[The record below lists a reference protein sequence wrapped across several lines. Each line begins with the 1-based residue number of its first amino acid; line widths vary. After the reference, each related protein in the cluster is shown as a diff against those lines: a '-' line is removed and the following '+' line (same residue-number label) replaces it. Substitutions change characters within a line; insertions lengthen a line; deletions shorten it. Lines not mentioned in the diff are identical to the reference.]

1 MVHRRGPEL
10 GNRTF
15 RISAP
20 SSRESGWLH
29 HNEPG
34 SAQSFAGSHHAL
46 GLSSIRFALHAS
58 AHQTQFS
65 LGPVCALSAQSI
77 SCSVHK
83 VPISDEPMKTNDQS
97 SRRRFLKA
105 GGIFIAASGISAAA
119 NLFGKEEEK
128 KENEVSPPEDLMREH
143 GVLKRI
149 LLIYGEAIRRID
161 SKEDLPPEPLA
172 DSAKI
177 IRDFIEDYHEKLEE
191 NFLFPRFKEANK
203 LVDLVDVLLQQ
214 HQAGRRLTDITMH
227 LATNQAL
234 KNADDRR
241 KLVDSMRQFIRMYNP
256 HEAREDTVLFPAF
269 RGIVSAH
276 EFDSLGEDFEKKEDE
291 LFGEDGFFKVVD
303 RVAEIEKQ
311 LGIYDLAQFTPK
323 T

>member
-1 MVHRRGPEL
+1 MKA
-10 GNRTF
+10 T
-15 RISAP
+15 
-20 SSRESGWLH
+20 
-29 HNEPG
+29 NEPG
-34 SAQSFAGSHHAL
+34 
-46 GLSSIRFALHAS
+46 
-58 AHQTQFS
+58 
-65 LGPVCALSAQSI
+65 
-77 SCSVHK
+77 
-83 VPISDEPMKTNDQS
+83 
-97 SRRRFLKA
+97 RRRFIKA
-105 GGIFIAASGISAAA
+105 GGIFIAASGVAADINGFA
-119 NLFGKEEEK
+119 KEK
-128 KENEVSPPEDLMREH
+128 DTKENGVSPPEDLMREH

-161 SKEDLPPEPLA
+161 GREDLPPESLA
-172 DSAKI
+172 DSATI
-177 IRDFIEDYHEKLEE
+177 IREFVEDYHEKLEE
-191 NFLFPRFKEANK
+191 DFLFPRFKKANK

-227 LATNQAL
+227 LATSQAL

-241 KLVDSMRQFIRMYNP
+241 KLADSMRQFIRMYNP

-303 RVAEIEKQ
+303 RVAEIEKR
-311 LGIYDLAQFTPK
+311 LRIYELSQFTPK

>member
-46 GLSSIRFALHAS
+46 GSFFHSLCSTCISTSDSI
-58 AHQTQFS
+58 FS
-65 LGPVCALSAQSI
+65 GPVCALSAQSI

-128 KENEVSPPEDLMREH
+128 KSQIIATALLLLLFLCFAAQIV
-143 GVLKRI
+143 VLIANRR
-149 LLIYGEAIRRID
+149 LL
-161 SKEDLPPEPLA
+161 
-172 DSAKI
+172 
-177 IRDFIEDYHEKLEE
+177 
-191 NFLFPRFKEANK
+191 
-203 LVDLVDVLLQQ
+203 
-214 HQAGRRLTDITMH
+214 AGRGESGWPSSTPP
-227 LATNQAL
+227 ATT
-234 KNADDRR
+234 
-241 KLVDSMRQFIRMYNP
+241 S
-256 HEAREDTVLFPAF
+256 H
-269 RGIVSAH
+269 S
-276 EFDSLGEDFEKKEDE
+276 
-291 LFGEDGFFKVVD
+291 
-303 RVAEIEKQ
+303 
-311 LGIYDLAQFTPK
+311 
-323 T
+323 

>member
-1 MVHRRGPEL
+1 M
-10 GNRTF
+10 
-15 RISAP
+15 
-20 SSRESGWLH
+20 
-29 HNEPG
+29 
-34 SAQSFAGSHHAL
+34 
-46 GLSSIRFALHAS
+46 
-58 AHQTQFS
+58 
-65 LGPVCALSAQSI
+65 
-77 SCSVHK
+77 K
-83 VPISDEPMKTNDQS
+83 PMNQS
-97 SRRRFLKA
+97 SRRQFIKA
-105 GGIFIAASGISAAA
+105 SGIFIAASGVAAA
-119 NLFGKEEEK
+119 VNAFAKEEENK
-128 KENEVSPPEDLMREH
+128 NEQVSPPEDLMREH

-149 LLIYGEAIRRID
+149 LLIYSEAIRRIEHQ
-161 SKEDLPPEPLA
+161 EDLPPEPLA

-177 IRDFIEDYHEKLEE
+177 IRDFVEDYHEKLEE
-191 NFLFPRFKEANK
+191 DFLFPRFKKANK
-203 LVDLVDVLLQQ
+203 LIDLVNVLLQQ

-241 KLVDSMRQFIRMYNP
+241 KLVFSMRQFIRMYDP

-291 LFGEDGFFKVVD
+291 LFGEGGFFKVVD
-303 RVAEIEKQ
+303 HVAEIEQQ

>member
-46 GLSSIRFALHAS
+46 GSFFHSLCSTCISTSDSI
-58 AHQTQFS
+58 FS
-65 LGPVCALSAQSI
+65 GPVCALSAQSI

-177 IRDFIEDYHEKLEE
+177 IREFVEDYHEKLEE
-191 NFLFPRFKEANK
+191 DFLFPRFRKANK
-203 LVDLVDVLLQQ
+203 LVDLVDVLLAQ
-214 HQAGRRLTDITMH
+214 HQAGRKVTDVI
-227 LATNQAL
+227 LQNAAL
-234 KNADDRR
+234 KGDEERQRVLAAI
-241 KLVDSMRQFIRMYNP
+241 RQFNRMYAP

-269 RGIVSAH
+269 HAVVSAH
-276 EFDSLGEDFEKKEDE
+276 EYGAL
-291 LFGEDGFFKVVD
+291 
-303 RVAEIEKQ
+303 
-311 LGIYDLAQFTPK
+311 
-323 T
+323 

>member
-1 MVHRRGPEL
+1 
-10 GNRTF
+10 
-15 RISAP
+15 
-20 SSRESGWLH
+20 
-29 HNEPG
+29 
-34 SAQSFAGSHHAL
+34 
-46 GLSSIRFALHAS
+46 
-58 AHQTQFS
+58 
-65 LGPVCALSAQSI
+65 
-77 SCSVHK
+77 
-83 VPISDEPMKTNDQS
+83 MKDINQS
-97 SRRRFLKA
+97 SRRRFIKA
-105 GGIFIAASGISAAA
+105 GGIFIAAYGVGAAVKA
-119 NLFGKEEEK
+119 FAKEKEK
-128 KENEVSPPEDLMREH
+128 ESEEVSPPEDLMREH

-149 LLIYGEAIRRID
+149 LLIYSEAIRRTEGQ
-161 SKEDLPPEPLA
+161 EDLPPEPLA

-177 IRDFIEDYHEKLEE
+177 IRDFVEDYHEKLEE
-191 NFLFPRFKEANK
+191 DFLFPRFKKANK
-203 LVDLVDVLLQQ
+203 LIDLVNVLLQQ

-291 LFGEDGFFKVVD
+291 LFGQGGFFKVVD
-303 RVAEIEKQ
+303 HVAEIEKQ

-323 T
+323 V